1 MDEIEHLRHCLQQ
14 EGAARQEAENLLRAK
29 SQALY
34 ALDQQL
40 EQTKDELEEQV
51 RERTETFQA
60 SEKRF
65 RRFIEAA
72 TDIIY
77 QTDAEGHFTYANPV
91 AVRKLGLNDPT
102 EILGHHYLELVHPE
116 CRKRLS
122 QFYIKQFL
130 NKQQNTYQEFRLNT
144 QNDEVIWIGQNV
156 QLVIDKDEVLGFQS
170 VARDITRRKQIESE
184 LQAQRDFAQQILTH
198 MGQGVTMVDADSRFL
213 YVNPAY
219 AQMLGYNQEEVVGKT
234 PFDFVHPDDLIILE
248 EARNRRKVG
257 ENSVYEIG
265 LQGKDGRVV
274 PVLITGTPRQQ
285 EGRPVGSIAVI
296 TDLTERKQLEE
307 TLRQARDQALEAS
320 RLKSEFLANM
330 SHEIR
335 TPLNGVIGMTEL
347 LSETALDDDQ
357 QEFVDIIKTS
367 GNALLEIINDV
378 LDFSKISA
386 GKLDLEYQPFNLRET
401 VEEALDILAPKA
413 VQKGLELAFMKAHGI
428 PSTIMGDVMRLRQ
441 ILVNLLSNAVK
452 FTEKGE
458 VVVSVSKV
466 EQDGRS
472 DQLHFSVRDTGI
484 GIPAE
489 SLNGLFQSFTQVD
502 ASTTRK
508 YGGTGLG
515 LTISKKLCERMGGT
529 MWVES
534 TVGEGSTF
542 HFTIDL
548 EIPPNYQTAILPEL
562 PELVGRRLLIVDDN
576 ETNRHILVRQA
587 EMWGMR
593 PKAATSAIEALDWLR
608 DDRAFDLAILDMQMP
623 QMDGYML
630 AQEIRQLPNYAMMPL
645 IMLSSIGHK
654 PLRSAQDLFA
664 AHATKPIKVAALRK
678 IVQSVC
684 ASYLPV
690 TTNEYDLAEISG
702 DKSQEK
708 SLRILL
714 AEDNEINQKV
724 ALGML
729 SQLGFQAD
737 VAVNGLQVIQA
748 LESQAYDVILIDI
761 QMPEMDGLETTQYIR
776 AHWPTTQQPHIVAM
790 TANAVSGDRER
801 FLTAGMND
809 YVSKPVRIKA
819 LAAALDVVKH
829 RMAEKA

>member
-1 MDEIEHLRHCLQQ
+1 MDEIEHLKHCLEQ
-14 EGAARQEAENLLRAK
+14 ERIARQETENLLEVK
-29 SQALY
+29 SQALHD
-34 ALDQQL
+34 LNQQL
-40 EQTKDELEEQV
+40 VETQAELEQQV
-51 RERTETFQA
+51 RERTEILQA
-60 SEKRF
+60 SEERF

-91 AVRKLGLNDPT
+91 AVKKLGLNDPA

-116 CRKRLS
+116 CRERLFK
-122 QFYIKQFL
+122 FYGMQFL
-130 NKQQNTYQEFRLNT
+130 RKQQNTYQEFRLNT
-144 QNDEVIWIGQNV
+144 QNNEIIWIGQNV
-156 QLVIDKDEVLGFQS
+156 QLVMDNDEVVGFQS
-170 VARDITRRKQIESE
+170 VARDITRRRQIESE

-198 MGQGVTMVDADSRFL
+198 MGQGVTMVDAEGRFL

-234 PFDFVHPDDLIILE
+234 PFDFVHYDDLVILE
-248 EARNRRKVG
+248 EAQNRRQVG
-257 ENSVYEIG
+257 ENSIYEIG

-285 EGRPVGSIAVI
+285 EGRSVGSIAVI

-307 TLRQARDQALEAS
+307 TLRQACDQALESS

-347 LSETALDDDQ
+347 LSETILDDDQ

-466 EQDGRS
+466 EQDGQYE
-472 DQLHFSVRDTGI
+472 QLHFSVRDTGI
-484 GIPAE
+484 GIPTE
-489 SLNGLFQSFTQVD
+489 SINNLFQSFTQID

-515 LTISKKLCERMGGT
+515 LTISKQLCERMGGT

-534 TVGEGSTF
+534 TVGKGSTF

-548 EIPPNYQTAILPEL
+548 ETPPGYQTKLLPEL
-562 PELVGRRLLIVDDN
+562 PELVGRRMLIVDDN
-576 ETNRHILVRQA
+576 ETNRLILIRQA
-587 EMWGMR
+587 EMWGMK
-593 PKAATSAIEALDWLR
+593 PKAATSAMEALDWLR
-608 DDRAFDLAILDMQMP
+608 EDRPFDLAILDMQMP
-623 QMDGYML
+623 HMDGYML
-630 AQEIRQLPNYAMMPL
+630 AQEIRQLPSYAMMPL

-654 PLRSAQDLFA
+654 PLRSGQNLFA

-684 ASYLPV
+684 ASFLPA
-690 TTNEYDLAEISG
+690 TTNGYEQTEIT
-702 DKSQEK
+702 DVTFQEK

-737 VAVNGLQVIQA
+737 VAVNGLQAIQA
-748 LESQAYDVILIDI
+748 LENQAYDVILIDI

-776 AHWPTTQQPHIVAM
+776 AHWPTSQQPHIIAM
-790 TANAVSGDRER
+790 TANAVNGDRER
-801 FLTAGMND
+801 FLAAGMND

-829 RMAEKA
+829 RMAEKV